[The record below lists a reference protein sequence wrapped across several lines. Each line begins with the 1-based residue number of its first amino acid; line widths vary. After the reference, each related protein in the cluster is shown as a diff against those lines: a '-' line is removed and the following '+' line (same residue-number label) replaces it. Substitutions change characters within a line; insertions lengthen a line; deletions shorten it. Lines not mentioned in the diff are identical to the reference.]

1 MKGVWY
7 FNGESLIIN
16 DTGCP
21 KDKFWLT
28 CANSFFYLLINTNF
42 DFEFLEKAEIVI
54 HEFNPII
61 STYYIECDEKSLE
74 DLLNKYC
81 TKDARSSLMSDW
93 DLYGS
98 EPGKV
103 QKRLHVFQF
112 DDGDILFSRSEE
124 SNDRFYL
131 SAPDHFWKEMA
142 SRHHYKELEMREEDR
157 FKNRDNFKLIE
168 INEYEMIKIFSDIV
182 DRKHIEEFIERLFEE
197 CNKWTE
203 TR

>member
-21 KDKFWLT
+21 KGKFWIT
-28 CANSFFYLLINTNF
+28 CADSFFYLLIKTNF
-42 DFEFLEKAEIVI
+42 DFNFLEKAEIAI
-54 HEFNPII
+54 YNINPII
-61 STYYIECDEKSLE
+61 STYYIECDEEAFE

-98 EPGKV
+98 EPGTV
-103 QKRLHVFQF
+103 QKRLHVLQF

-124 SNDRFYL
+124 SNDWFYL
-131 SAPDHFWKEMA
+131 SAPDHFWKTMD
-142 SRHHYKELEMREEDR
+142 SHYHYKELEMREDDR

-168 INEYEMIKIFSDIV
+168 IDEYEMVNIFSSIV
-182 DRKHIEEFIERLFEE
+182 ARKNVEESIKRMFEE
-197 CNKWTE
+197 RKQWME
-203 TR
+203 IQ